1 MSKEAKNKF
10 VMDILIQMKNMDYL
24 CVKKC
29 SNLDHGELA
38 GVEEDCLSNC
48 KGLQQKL
55 VQEYVALFDT
65 NTLNLKG

>member
-38 GVEEDCLSNC
+38 RVEEDCLSNC

-55 VQEYVALFDT
+55 VEEYVALFDT